1 MNAICD
7 NCGGTGK
14 VTQIDH
20 TGYLALRCDTCDGE
34 GLVEATCETC
44 EQRLRD
50 DGYCASCAEWTIEEL
65 KPREGRA
72 RIAA

>member
-1 MNAICD
+1 MNATCPD
-7 NCGGTGK
+7 CGGAGK

-20 TGYLALRCDTCDGE
+20 TGYLALTCDTCDGE
-34 GLVEATCETC
+34 GLVEATCEVC
-44 EQRLRD
+44 EQWLRD
-50 DGYCASCAEWTIEEL
+50 DGFCVSCAEWTIEEL